1 MIITKNQYNFILKII
16 NYYFLEYKGDEHNQN
31 NIRFYPNKFLIL
43 IQYFLSNQKVF
54 CYSLHKTIF
63 WFLILTLSLI
73 LDH

>member
-1 MIITKNQYNFILKII
+1 MIITKNQYIYSKRSLII
-16 NYYFLEYKGDEHNQN
+16 IFWNKGDEHNQN
-31 NIRFYPNKFLIL
+31 NIRFYPNKFLNL
-43 IQYFLSNQKVF
+43 IQNFLSNQKVF